1 MNRNFMDKT
10 CFIISSIGKEVGE
23 IRDIADEKFDLI
35 FEPVLKQFNYK
46 VTRADKIGNPGS
58 ISREIVSNVINSDL
72 VIADVSDENP
82 NVFYELAIRNA
93 VKKPVIVFRAANQ
106 RMPFDIYDTRAIT
119 IDRTKPRVW
128 ENAKKILHQHIE
140 ESEKNPDFA
149 SASILT
155 NFSFKLEDIGPG
167 TKEDKLYLIIRDLQQ
182 QVRKLS
188 IDSQNRNYISREER
202 RHMAI
207 QESMAELTTNN
218 VSISL
223 GSSVPGCE
231 KTGDC
236 FKPSTLQI
244 KKGETVVWL
253 NNDTAAHTVTSGDP
267 SDSNSVGAIFDSGLF
282 MSGNTF
288 TYTFEEVGKVDY
300 FCIVHPWMKGSII
313 IK

>member
-1 MNRNFMDKT
+1 MEKT
-10 CFIISSIGKEVGE
+10 CFIISSIGKDGGD

-46 VTRADKIGNPGS
+46 VTRADKIGTPGS

-128 ENAKKILHQHIE
+128 ENSKKILHKHIE

-149 SASILT
+149 SDSILT
-155 NFSFKLEDIGPG
+155 NFSFKLEDIGPE
-167 TKEDKLYLIIRDLQQ
+167 TKEDRLYLIMRDLQQ

-188 IDSQNRNYISREER
+188 IDSQNRYYVTREER
-202 RHMAI
+202 RHRAI
-207 QESMAELTTNN
+207 QESIEKQVTNN

-231 KTGDC
+231 ETGDC
-236 FKPSTLQI
+236 FKPSILEI
-244 KKGETVVWL
+244 KKGETVVWS

-267 SDSNSVGAIFDSGLF
+267 SDSNSVGTMFDSSLF

-288 TYTFEEVGKVDY
+288 SHTFEEVGTVDY

-313 IK
+313 VK